1 MELLFLPSQ
10 DPESVCV
17 SNTKSWTETHVY
29 DIFFRDDQVSVSNV
43 PINNKIR
50 VWEATQTQIC
60 GIWVCFSEII
70 WGRWCRLHSYA
81 NNANESSADF
91 LLCPPSSYNDI
102 CWKKWRGHVFLNHD
116 VNIEWHKEKQTLSV
130 KDTKTTSDMTWRV
143 FHRMSPASQV
153 KPSSP

>member
-50 VWEATQTQIC
+50 V
-60 GIWVCFSEII
+60 
-70 WGRWCRLHSYA
+70 
-81 NNANESSADF
+81 
-91 LLCPPSSYNDI
+91 
-102 CWKKWRGHVFLNHD
+102 
-116 VNIEWHKEKQTLSV
+116 
-130 KDTKTTSDMTWRV
+130 
-143 FHRMSPASQV
+143 
-153 KPSSP
+153 